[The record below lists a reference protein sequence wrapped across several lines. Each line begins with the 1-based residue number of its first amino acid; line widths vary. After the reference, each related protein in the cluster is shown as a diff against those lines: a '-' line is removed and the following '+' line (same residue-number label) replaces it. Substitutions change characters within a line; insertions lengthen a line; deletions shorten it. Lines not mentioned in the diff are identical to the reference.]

1 MLASMVPRTQTS
13 VRYLPRSLEE
23 RAEEM
28 NLANAGGGAVKMGA
42 MMGGTVGVI
51 MGFVFG
57 TVNIFR
63 YGAGPNG
70 IMRTLGQYMLGS
82 GATFGFFMS
91 IGSVIRSDGDPRM
104 HELYMRAQRRPIVLM
119 ANPAWKRS

>member
-1 MLASMVPRTQTS
+1 MPPMPSNRGPQGPSTIDKL
-13 VRYLPRSLEE
+13 
-23 RAEEM
+23 
-28 NLANAGGGAVKMGA
+28 KMGA

-51 MGFVFG
+51 IGFIFG

-63 YGAGPNG
+63 YGAGTNG

-91 IGSVIRSDGDPRM
+91 IGSVIRTDASPIAV
-104 HELYMRAQRRPIVLM
+104 EAFARAQRRPFIM
-119 ANPAWKRS
+119 AANTSAFRPRNQ